1 MRKGH
6 AMLKS
11 ISVKDE
17 SDVKIEFKDA
27 SFPAPFKSGL
37 EYAAPA
43 RGVWNIVHTGMLIP
57 EAHEIFVCAES
68 CLRGVVLTAA
78 EMNAMDRFSC
88 ITIRENNVLEGD
100 MESLIIDG
108 TADILNKLQKKPPA
122 VLLYTSCI
130 HHFMG
135 CDLPLVYKKLRE
147 KFPDVAF
154 TDCYMN
160 PIMRKSGL
168 TPDEIM
174 RKQLYSLLGKR
185 PKNPKS
191 INIIGNDLLT
201 DESSDLV
208 RMIKE
213 NGYELKDITLC
224 KTYEDYLKMAESVL
238 NISYNPASRA
248 GGDELEKRL
257 GQKHIYLP
265 LCFGYREIEKNL
277 NELADY
283 LNIPGQDYTKEIERA
298 EKALKSAGDVIGD
311 TSIAID
317 YTATMRPLGLAHLL
331 LEHGFNVDR
340 IYADGFNKEEK
351 DDFEWLKVNCPD
363 LKLYPTVD
371 VKMRMLE
378 RYSSKKILA
387 IGQKAAYFTG
397 SNNFVNIVEGGGMYG
412 YDGICRI
419 ADLMTDAYL
428 HAKDAKSL
436 IQIKGLGCGCL
447 L

>member
-1 MRKGH
+1 
-6 AMLKS
+6 MLSLVIQNELSAGIK
-11 ISVKDE
+11 V
-17 SDVKIEFKDA
+17 KDA
-27 SFPAPFKSGL
+27 SYPAPFISGL

-57 EAHEIFVCAES
+57 GAHEIYVCAES

-78 EMNAMDRFSC
+78 EMNAMDRFSS
-88 ITIRENNVLEGD
+88 IVIRENNVLEGD

-108 TADILNKLQKKPPA
+108 VTDILNKLPKKPSA

-135 CDLPLVYKKLRE
+135 CDLPLVYRTLRE

-174 RKQLYSLLGKR
+174 RKQLYSLLEKC
-185 PKNPKS
+185 PQNPKS
-191 INIIGNDLLT
+191 INIIGNNLVT

-208 RMIKE
+208 RLIKE

-224 KTYEDYLKMAESVL
+224 KTYKDYLSMAESSL
-238 NISYNPASRA
+238 NISYNPAAKA

-257 GQKHIYLP
+257 GQKHLYLP
-265 LCFGYREIEKNL
+265 LSFDYKEIKENL
-277 NELADY
+277 DKLAAY
-283 LNIPGQDYTKEIERA
+283 LNIPKMDYSKEIDRA
-298 EKALKSAGDVIGD
+298 EKALKSAKDVIGN
-311 TSIAID
+311 TKIAID
-317 YTATMRPLGLAHLL
+317 YTATMRPFGLAHLL
-331 LEHGFNVDR
+331 IEHGFNVDR
-340 IYADGFNKEEK
+340 VYADGISVEEK
-351 DDFEWLKVNCPD
+351 DDFEWLKINCPD
-363 LKLYPTVD
+363 LKLYPTVN
-371 VKMRMLE
+371 VKMRVLSRKCSE
-378 RYSSKKILA
+378 KILA

-397 SNNFVNIVEGGGMYG
+397 SDNFVNIVEGGGMYG
-412 YDGICRI
+412 FDGICRM
-419 ADLMTDAYL
+419 AELMTDAYL
-428 HAKDAKSL
+428 HKKDARSL